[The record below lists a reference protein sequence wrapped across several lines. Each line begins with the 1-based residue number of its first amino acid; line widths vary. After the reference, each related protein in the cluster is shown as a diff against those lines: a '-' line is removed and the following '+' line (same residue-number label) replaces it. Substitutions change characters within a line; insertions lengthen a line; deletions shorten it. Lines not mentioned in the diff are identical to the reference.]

1 MSLVDDSVDTVD
13 STAELIAKLKDKG
26 TGSNGL
32 IVTSI
37 QKMSRIKEGGTISLP
52 DLEKLQKKE
61 IVFIIDECHRSVF
74 GDMLQDIRNNFPK
87 ATYFGFTG
95 TPITETNKKV
105 GATTSD
111 IFGDTIH
118 IYTLPT
124 LAADSGFFH
133 LEARI
138 HRAFQNF
145 KIYVG
150 VATTFVSGKCSFLLK
165 AEGASTRLR
174 ASKLN
179 NADIRS
185 NKPAS

>member
-1 MSLVDDSVDTVD
+1 MR
-13 STAELIAKLKDKG
+13 
-26 TGSNGL
+26 SNSEKKQ
-32 IVTSI
+32 TR
-37 QKMSRIKEGGTISLP
+37 RI
-52 DLEKLQKKE
+52 EKNAGFE
-61 IVFIIDECHRSVF
+61 IV
-74 GDMLQDIRNNFPK
+74 GDRF
-87 ATYFGFTG
+87 
-95 TPITETNKKV
+95 
-105 GATTSD
+105 
-111 IFGDTIH
+111 
-118 IYTLPT
+118 PT
-124 LAADSGFFH
+124 LAADSSFFH

-138 HRAFQNF
+138 HRAFQNL